1 MSYLAKGER
10 RAPIP
15 LSYLEVFVERKTLPA
30 EFEAVFADHRDAVF
44 NLLFRLTGDHHASED
59 LFQEVFLKVYGG
71 LDRFDG
77 RSALRTWITSI
88 ALNVFRDFLRKKR
101 RREAL
106 SLNDLPGAA
115 QVEDG
120 ARSPEEA
127 LLAEDERNE
136 VQQALNGLRDTLRVP
151 VVLFYIEGLPVKEV
165 AAATGRTESDIKV
178 SLHRARRILKKKWEK
193 KP

>member
-1 MSYLAKGER
+1 M
-10 RAPIP
+10 
-15 LSYLEVFVERKTLPA
+15 ERKTLPA
-30 EFEAVFADHRDAVF
+30 EFETVFADHRDAVF

-106 SLNDLPGAA
+106 SLNGLPGAA

-151 VVLFYIEGLPVKEV
+151 VVLFYIEGLPVKEI
-165 AAATGRTESDIKV
+165 AAATERTESDIKV
-178 SLHRARRILKKKWEK
+178 SLHRARRILKKKLGA

>member
-1 MSYLAKGER
+1 MGSGRVEKF
-10 RAPIP
+10 
-15 LSYLEVFVERKTLPA
+15 EVSVERKTLPA

-59 LFQEVFLKVYGG
+59 LFQEVFLKVYRG

-101 RREAL
+101 QREAL
-106 SLNDLPGAA
+106 SMNDLPGGVE
-115 QVEDG
+115 VEDG

-127 LLAEDERNE
+127 LFAEDERNE
-136 VQQALNGLRDTLRVP
+136 VQQALNDLRDTLRVP
-151 VVLFYIEGLPVKEV
+151 MVLFYIEGLPVKEV

>member
-1 MSYLAKGER
+1 MQRGRGAR

-15 LSYLEVFVERKTLPA
+15 LSYLEVSVELKILPA

-106 SLNDLPGAA
+106 SMNDLPGGVE
-115 QVEDG
+115 VEDG

-127 LLAEDERNE
+127 LLAGDERNE